1 MGDPASMRKL
11 RRITGVAVCAVSL
24 GVLPAAAQATPSSG
38 VTATVLA
45 QGTTDGGFR
54 LKTHGPSEFVVRHIT
69 IQPGGSTGWHYHPGT
84 LLAVVQQGS
93 LTRIDDDCR
102 AVVYSAGQSL
112 VEPSGS
118 GHVHIG
124 RNLGSEPA
132 ELYVTYVNPIG
143 SPLSVDAA
151 DPCSTVAVAT
161 PR

>member
-1 MGDPASMRKL
+1 M
-11 RRITGVAVCAVSL
+11 
-24 GVLPAAAQATPSSG
+24 
-38 VTATVLA
+38 
-45 QGTTDGGFR
+45 
-54 LKTHGPSEFVVRHIT
+54 VRHIT

-84 LLAVVQQGS
+84 LLAVVQHGS

-102 AVVYSAGQSL
+102 TAVYTAGQSL

-124 RNLGSEPA
+124 RNLGSEPT

-151 DPCSTVAVAT
+151 DPCST
-161 PR
+161 

>member
-1 MGDPASMRKL
+1 MRRL
-11 RRITGVAVCAVSL
+11 PRIAGVAVCAVGL
-24 GVLPAAAQATPSSG
+24 GVLPAAAQATPASG

-45 QGTTDGGFR
+45 QGTTDGGLR
-54 LKTHGPSEFVVRHIT
+54 LTTHGPSEFVVRHIT

-84 LLAVVQQGS
+84 LLAVVQHGS

-102 AVVYSAGQSL
+102 AVVYATGQSL

-118 GHVHIG
+118 RHVHIG
-124 RNLGSEPA
+124 RNLGTEPV

-151 DPCSTVAVAT
+151 DPCST
-161 PR
+161 

>member
-1 MGDPASMRKL
+1 MCGQPGRAPSGGTGDTELWCDGHGARSGHHG
-11 RRITGVAVCAVSL
+11 RRVQ
-24 GVLPAAAQATPSSG
+24 AQDP
-38 VTATVLA
+38 
-45 QGTTDGGFR
+45 R
-54 LKTHGPSEFVVRHIT
+54 PSEFVVRHIT

-118 GHVHIG
+118 RHVHIG
-124 RNLGSEPA
+124 RNLGSEPV
-132 ELYVTYVNPIG
+132 ELYVTYVKPIG

-151 DPCSTVAVAT
+151 DPGCGGRGDAQRPDHS
-161 PR
+161 